1 MMPVLENSKI
11 FVLDNGGGQLKA
23 GHSNMPSPRI
33 IPNCV
38 TKAKSEK
45 RRAFIGDQLDDCRDL
60 SGLFYMLPF
69 QKGKSVTKFIDIY
82 LNLSLFL
89 TSVPVRFLSW
99 FLLELLIISIFSF
112 TKGSK

>member
-1 MMPVLENSKI
+1 MMPVLENSNI

-45 RRAFIGDQLDDCRDL
+45 EGSEL
-60 SGLFYMLPF
+60 SDNNSIMHQWFR
-69 QKGKSVTKFIDIY
+69 GKCIMDE
-82 LNLSLFL
+82 
-89 TSVPVRFLSW
+89 SW
-99 FLLELLIISIFSF
+99 CH
-112 TKGSK
+112 

>member
-1 MMPVLENSKI
+1 MMPVLENSNI

-33 IPNCV
+33 IPNCI

-60 SGLFYMLPF
+60 SGLCYMLPF
-69 QKGKSVTKFIDIY
+69 QKGIVAWLI
-82 LNLSLFL
+82 
-89 TSVPVRFLSW
+89 
-99 FLLELLIISIFSF
+99 LLIFFPEVTLCYLIFKSF
-112 TKGSK
+112 VSLY

>member
-1 MMPVLENSKI
+1 MMPVLENSKV

-69 QKGKSVTKFIDIY
+69 QKGKSDQIHWY
-82 LNLSLFL
+82 LIES
-89 TSVPVRFLSW
+89 
-99 FLLELLIISIFSF
+99 
-112 TKGSK
+112 